1 VKPTQVEQVFH
12 YLKVDVSGSQVTVT
26 GVNALGQTFDSKTY
40 DFGDETNP
48 SAPTNLQANAPSG
61 TQVNLTWGASSD
73 ANGIQAYDIYRDGSL
88 IGSVNGSTTTYS
100 DLTVGPNTPYA
111 YVVKARDPVG
121 NTSDP
126 SNTAN
131 VTTPSAAFVFE
142 DDFESGSL
150 AAWTF
155 VDGLTVSQGIPS
167 PSGGQ
172 WVGRETTSCCKA
184 TYAYK
189 SISPTLT
196 EAYARFRFQVIGRSG
211 SVDLMRFRNGSG
223 GSKFSL
229 LVDSGT
235 SSLATR
241 NAGGVTTKSTAVI
254 QNQTWYTVEVHVK
267 IGTPSVTE
275 VWLDGS
281 LVAQLS
287 NTGDLGST
295 NFGQFLLGQTST
307 TGTYDV
313 AFDDVIVSKNFI

>member
-1 VKPTQVEQVFH
+1 
-12 YLKVDVSGSQVTVT
+12 L
-26 GVNALGQTFDSKTY
+26 
-40 DFGDETNP
+40 
-48 SAPTNLQANAPSG
+48 
-61 TQVNLTWGASSD
+61 
-73 ANGIQAYDIYRDGSL
+73 
-88 IGSVNGSTTTYS
+88 
-100 DLTVGPNTPYA
+100 
-111 YVVKARDPVG
+111 
-121 NTSDP
+121 
-126 SNTAN
+126 
-131 VTTPSAAFVFE
+131 
-142 DDFESGSL
+142 
-150 AAWTF
+150 
-155 VDGLTVSQGIPS
+155 
-167 PSGGQ
+167 
-172 WVGRETTSCCKA
+172 
-184 TYAYK
+184 
-189 SISPTLT
+189 ISPTLT

-281 LVAQLS
+281 PVAQLS